1 MMLNK
6 AKKALIAINAKS
18 WKSEGQEYIQTPE
31 NITVMFELT
40 YKTLTIGFLKLK
52 KSVWTYEYSDEFKN
66 QSDIQPLT
74 DFPDVDKVYES
85 KELLPFFM
93 QRIPSISQP
102 KVQAEIKKEKIDKT
116 NEAELLKHFG
126 KISITNPFQLTPTF

>member
-6 AKKALIAINAKS
+6 AKKALTAINAKL
-18 WKSEGQEYIQTPE
+18 WKSEGQEYIQTPK
-31 NITVMFELT
+31 NISVIFELT
-40 YKTLTIGFLKLK
+40 YKSLTIGFLKLK
-52 KSVWTYEYSDEFKN
+52 ESVWTYEYSDEFKK

-102 KVQAEIKKEKIDKT
+102 KVQAEIKFCI
-116 NEAELLKHFG
+116 G
-126 KISITNPFQLTPTF
+126 K